1 MINYEVAEYKI
12 RFYGR
17 SWSADDKDKI
27 AELVLAGRS
36 DEPIGALIGRV
47 FFWSAEVAAA
57 KQDRLD
63 ERGRPEGNMS
73 ITEIGAV
80 IDMLRFEKPV
90 YIVWDVRNN
99 RMLLQTGQEPVGEE
113 EG

>member
-1 MINYEVAEYKI
+1 MVNYEVAEYKI

-17 SWSADDKDKI
+17 SSSADEKDKM
-27 AELVLAGRS
+27 AELILAGRS
-36 DEPIGALIGRV
+36 DEQAGALVGRV
-47 FFWSAEVAAA
+47 FFWPPEVVAT

-63 ERGRPEGNMS
+63 ERGQPEGNMA

-90 YIVWDVRNN
+90 YIVWDVRSS
-99 RMLLQTGQEPVGEE
+99 RLLLQTGQEPVGEE
-113 EG
+113 ES